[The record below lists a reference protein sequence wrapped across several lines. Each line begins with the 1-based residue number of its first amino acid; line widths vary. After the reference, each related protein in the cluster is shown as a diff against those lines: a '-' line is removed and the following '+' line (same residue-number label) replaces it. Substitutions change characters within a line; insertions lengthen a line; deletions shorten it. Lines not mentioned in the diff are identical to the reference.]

1 MARMSKEMPIKV
13 FAKKI
18 GIDKKEQEW
27 IEKNDKETHYYN
39 NSALKNSW
47 LSLSYPIYDGDYY
60 FAFIHDKAR
69 VNAQYN
75 AKANRELKSYVK
87 SFLDKDEIFDK
98 MEKYFEMQFKDAG
111 AGDTMTRE
119 ELWTAIVDMRS
130 KNPAPKKKTNEQVS
144 FAFDTMKTAQTFERK
159 VDGKPMN
166 IVKVGTGKYYVVE
179 LRPDTDTKDRQ
190 NAAKIA
196 VQMGLSESYI
206 EEGQFWGQD
215 KMAKSAKKMFN
226 KNTHVKLVKDKG
238 SYQSATISKKDKK
251 KIAQL
256 KKDGYKEVPLESVNE
271 NYRTL
276 AKYGMGTETSRSA
289 RVGLELD
296 FYDDKG
302 NKQFGKILQRT
313 NTGYLVKDD
322 KGKKHVLKYHDR
334 KKAAKMLKPN
344 YVHTESSNI
353 MDTYRQMNTQQQETF
368 NEASS
373 GEMIDKLF
381 NLKGDKDSQYGVAKM
396 LNMTGVKVVQ
406 AMQKQNPQGFAK
418 LVAQLG
424 KEKKITLPTNNK
436 LMKMFKQQGVKPL
449 PESINEV
456 KKQEVDAM
464 KKISKDMQ
472 SVLKAY
478 QKVASM
484 GDKTLKDTKHNASY
498 KKVLDARDAIL
509 KMIGTLNTQMLL
521 TREET
526 NLWSKLMTEEQITY
540 KVKGMQTPE
549 RQKFRQ
555 SAKMMKVQLDIID
568 SDKQTNK
575 VKKGETVLIVTGNK
589 KKLRDFDSVVR
600 GKSSYGDPSTI
611 KHFDEK

>member
-1 MARMSKEMPIKV
+1 MSKEMPIKV

-568 SDKQTNK
+568 SDKQTNR
-575 VKKGETVLIVTGNK
+575 VKKGETVLVVTGNK

>member
-1 MARMSKEMPIKV
+1 MSKEMPIKV

-344 YVHTESSNI
+344 YIHTESSNI

-568 SDKQTNK
+568 SDRQTNK
-575 VKKGETVLIVTGNK
+575 VKKGETVLIVTGTK

>member
-1 MARMSKEMPIKV
+1 
-13 FAKKI
+13 
-18 GIDKKEQEW
+18 
-27 IEKNDKETHYYN
+27 
-39 NSALKNSW
+39 
-47 LSLSYPIYDGDYY
+47 
-60 FAFIHDKAR
+60 
-69 VNAQYN
+69 
-75 AKANRELKSYVK
+75 
-87 SFLDKDEIFDK
+87 
-98 MEKYFEMQFKDAG
+98 
-111 AGDTMTRE
+111 
-119 ELWTAIVDMRS
+119 
-130 KNPAPKKKTNEQVS
+130 
-144 FAFDTMKTAQTFERK
+144 
-159 VDGKPMN
+159 
-166 IVKVGTGKYYVVE
+166 
-179 LRPDTDTKDRQ
+179 
-190 NAAKIA
+190 
-196 VQMGLSESYI
+196 
-206 EEGQFWGQD
+206 
-215 KMAKSAKKMFN
+215 
-226 KNTHVKLVKDKG
+226 
-238 SYQSATISKKDKK
+238 
-251 KIAQL
+251 
-256 KKDGYKEVPLESVNE
+256 
-271 NYRTL
+271 
-276 AKYGMGTETSRSA
+276 
-289 RVGLELD
+289 
-296 FYDDKG
+296 
-302 NKQFGKILQRT
+302 
-313 NTGYLVKDD
+313 
-322 KGKKHVLKYHDR
+322 GKKHVLKYHDR

>member
-1 MARMSKEMPIKV
+1 MSKEMPIKV